1 MRLQDEDGRQMV
13 EYDQSNGR
21 RVYTDAERF
30 VDDEKDFSDRIYD
43 EDLPE
48 ELQGKDP
55 VKDLPEQ
62 ALENISEHALE
73 KVKEV
78 QGFKKLP
85 EEEKRTYLT
94 ERIPS
99 VDS

>member
-1 MRLQDEDGRQMV
+1 MKLNDEDGRQMV
-13 EYDQSNGR
+13 EYQQKNGR
-21 RVYTDAERF
+21 RFYTDAERF
-30 VDDEKDFSDRIYD
+30 VEDEEDFSDRIPD

-62 ALENISEHALE
+62 ALENIPEHALDQI
-73 KVKEV
+73 KGV

-85 EEEKRTYLT
+85 EEDKRTYLT